1 MAVENVTGA
10 DIFALPEI
18 CIANT
23 LSLTTP
29 KDACRLSLVASNF
42 RSAAQFEAVW
52 ERFLPPDYR
61 DLISRAANTGDLLA
75 FTSKKDLYFHLCDHP
90 IIIDC
95 GTKSFSLDKASAKK
109 CCMLAAR
116 SLDIAWGNDTN
127 YWRWISFPGSRFS
140 EVNELLQVWW
150 FEIRGRISTKMLSPD
165 TNYAAYLVF
174 SARQNIY
181 GFESQPVD
189 ALIRIIGQDAVTRM
203 VYLDPKRALVRP
215 RTKLGPWE
223 LDLREAERSWRMGQL
238 GHQTGQNANPP
249 PENHGE
255 HPKGRGDRWMEVE
268 LGEIFIRG
276 SEEEDWVEISLMEV
290 HGGQPKGG
298 IIVQGIEIRPK

>member
-10 DIFALPEI
+10 DIFAMLPEN
-18 CIANT
+18 CIANA
-23 LSLTTP
+23 LSMTTP

-42 RSAAQFEAVW
+42 HSAAQFDAVW

-61 DLISRAANTGDLLA
+61 DLVSRATNAGDLLA
-75 FTSKKDLYFHLCDHP
+75 FTSKKDLYFYLCDHP
-90 IIIDC
+90 VIIDC
-95 GTKSFSLDKASAKK
+95 GAKSFSLDKTSGKK
-109 CCMLAAR
+109 CYMLAAR
-116 SLDIAWGNDTN
+116 SLDIAWGNDAR
-127 YWRWISFPGSRFS
+127 YWRCLSLPGSRFS
-140 EVNELLQVWW
+140 EVNELLHVWW
-150 FEIRGRISTKMLSPD
+150 FEIRGKISTKMLSPD

-174 SARQNIY
+174 RVRANIY

-189 ALIRIIGQDAVTRM
+189 ALVRIIGQEAVTRI
-203 VYLDPKRALVRP
+203 VYLDPKKVLVRP

-223 LDLREAERSWRMGQL
+223 LDPDEAERSWRMGQL
-238 GHQTGQNANPP
+238 GHRQTGQNANPP
-249 PENHGE
+249 PDGE
-255 HPKGRGDRWMEVE
+255 HPKGRGDKWMEVE